1 MTHLYLVKWYE
12 VKVPV
17 GAGAGEAGRA
27 EDAAAAVAA
36 VGAAAAD
43 AVLPSRRSVL
53 ALQ

>member
-1 MTHLYLVKWYE
+1 MD
-12 VKVPV
+12 VPV

-43 AVLPSRRSVL
+43 AVLPPRRAAL